1 MCVIPKIPFFIS
13 CLESRIESATSFY
26 GCFSLGF
33 FEKSQCLTI
42 ANALRRTLLTNI
54 YGIAITSVKIEG
66 VNHEYQSIPGTKES
80 VLDIILNLKEIVL
93 KNFNTDIQA
102 CMLKKPLYGYLQVR
116 GPGII
121 QAKDLRLPSNIQCV
135 NPTQYI
141 ATLSEDGILNMKLK
155 IGSFFTEKMTI
166 HRKNANSPILK
177 AKNNFKLSEKNDSID
192 DVYSFNNVYSFVDQY
207 SSQAKPIDL
216 DVIFTPVSKVN
227 YVLTQATHTQ
237 KKFYNHKI
245 LLEV

>member
-1 MCVIPKIPFFIS
+1 MCVIPINKIPFFIS

-26 GCFSLGF
+26 GYFSLGF

-54 YGIAITSVKIEG
+54 YGIVITSVKIEG
-66 VNHEYQSIPGTKES
+66 VNHEYQSILGTKES
-80 VLDIILNLKEIVL
+80 VLDIVLNVKEIVL
-93 KNFNTDIQA
+93 KHFDMDTQA
-102 CMLKKPLYGYLQVR
+102 FILKKPLYGYLQVR

-121 QAKDLRLPSNIQCV
+121 RAKDLRLPSIIQCV

-141 ATLSEDGILNMKLK
+141 ATLSEDGLLNMKFK

-166 HRKNANSPILK
+166 HRKNTNFPIIK
-177 AKNNFKLSEKNDSID
+177 AKDHLKLSQKNDYIND
-192 DVYSFNNVYSFVDQY
+192 VYSFVDQH
-207 SSQAKPIDL
+207 SSKAKPIDL
-216 DVIFTPVSKVN
+216 DIIFTPVSKVN
-227 YVLTQATHTQ
+227 YVLTQATQTQ
-237 KKFYNHKI
+237 KKLYNHKI